1 MCFHKFSE
9 KSSKLTHDLAT
20 DKLKTYPKIVKKSLQ
35 NTTAKSLQKVSK
47 KSAHILKL
55 QQQVCK
61 IKKASLQK

>member
-20 DKLKTYPKIVKKSLQ
+20 DKLKTYPKIMKKKS
-35 NTTAKSLQKVSK
+35 AKSLQKSL
-47 KSAHILKL
+47 HIQKL

-61 IKKASLQK
+61 IKKPSLQK

>member
-35 NTTAKSLQKVSK
+35 KVCKKSAKSQQKKSAYSKVATTSLQK
-47 KSAHILKL
+47 
-55 QQQVCK
+55 
-61 IKKASLQK
+61 